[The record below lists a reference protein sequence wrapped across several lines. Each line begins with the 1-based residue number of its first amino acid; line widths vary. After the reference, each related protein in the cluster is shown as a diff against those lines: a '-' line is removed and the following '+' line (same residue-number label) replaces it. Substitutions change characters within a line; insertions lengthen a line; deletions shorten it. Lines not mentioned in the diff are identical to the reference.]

1 MEVFEQLESVVR
13 GYCRSFP
20 TLFES
25 ASGSYLTDSKG
36 TRYLDFFSGAGTLNY
51 GHNDPDMVEACI
63 DYLRRGGILHSL
75 DMYSHTKQQF
85 LLAFKAGILAPR
97 NLDHKV
103 QFTGPTGT
111 NCIEAAIKLARKVTG
126 RHAIACFTGGYHG
139 MSLGAL
145 AITANPAKK
154 QSMGVQV
161 PGVTRLPYDGVHLAD
176 VPAQLRMLETMFC
189 RPGYGNDLPAAF
201 VLEAIQGEGGINC
214 ASDAWLQGVAALAKK
229 LGALLIIDDIQAG
242 NGRSGQFFSFES
254 SGIVPDIICLS
265 KSLSG
270 LGLPFAITLLRPQ
283 HDIWEPAEHNGT
295 FRGNNLAM
303 LTARIAVE
311 KFWQDDTLARA
322 VASKGQQLREQ
333 LNEGLE
339 GIASGFEVRGRG
351 LMLGIAFDDASFA
364 KRLSASLFDARMIA
378 ETCGPSSQV
387 LKCMPALTI
396 GLPDLLE
403 GGQRI
408 INAAHAL
415 SR

>member
-36 TRYLDFFSGAGTLNY
+36 TRYLDFFCGAGTLNY

-214 ASDAWLQGVAALAKK
+214 ASDAWLQGVAALTKK

-322 VASKGQQLREQ
+322 VANKGQQLREQ